1 MSERTLSMRQKI
13 KRNNSNY
20 AKALKVVRMG
30 GREGRRTK
38 REEAR
43 EGEGR
48 KNRAQDTKDT
58 YKENFLRENIIEEY
72 T

>member
-30 GREGRRTK
+30 DREGRRTK

-58 YKENFLRENIIEEY
+58 YKEDFLRENIIEEY
-72 T
+72 A